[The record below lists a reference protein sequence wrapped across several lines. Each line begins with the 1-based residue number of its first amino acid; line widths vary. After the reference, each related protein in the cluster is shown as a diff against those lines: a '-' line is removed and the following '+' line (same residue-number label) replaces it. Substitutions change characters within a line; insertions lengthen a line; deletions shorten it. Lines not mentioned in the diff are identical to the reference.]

1 MIYSSGREKPPGCF
15 ESDSSFLISF
25 ADCSAEIEGQGRW
38 HPPASHRR
46 WTTMLPGSPSCAD
59 GHLACASRYDCGSS
73 SPRPFQSLREVTET
87 SKGYVA
93 DLPHLPFVHP
103 ATWDVSRILS
113 VEILARRVSRLDALS
128 ENVPSTKL
136 QCYLDRAFRILAR
149 LAIAQSVS

>member
-1 MIYSSGREKPPGCF
+1 
-15 ESDSSFLISF
+15 
-25 ADCSAEIEGQGRW
+25 
-38 HPPASHRR
+38 
-46 WTTMLPGSPSCAD
+46 MLPGSPSCAD

-128 ENVPSTKL
+128 ENVRRLSCNVILTERFGFL
-136 QCYLDRAFRILAR
+136 QGWP
-149 LAIAQSVS
+149 